1 MTWTTSDIPDLAGT
15 VAVVTGANGGLGL
28 ETADALAAA
37 GAHVVMA
44 ARNQEKA
51 ALARLDIAGRH
62 PTASLE
68 LVELD
73 LGDLAS
79 VRDAAA
85 GILGA
90 HERIDLL
97 VNNAGLMAMPES
109 RTVDGFEM
117 QFGVDHLGHFAL
129 TAHLLDAL
137 LRARA
142 ARVVTVTSTAR
153 HMGRAVD
160 PTNPHL
166 EGNYEAWR
174 AYAQAK
180 TANYHFALGLDRRLR
195 AARASTRS
203 LAAHPGLS
211 NTELQARTVA
221 EGGGGWAAGFFHTLS
236 RTIGM
241 TPATTARQLYGPM
254 FGVRAAGRLPVAP
267 VPKPDAPPLWE
278 AGGDGRRRR
287 MLAAGGS
294 TDTDRC
300 RRPAAGGARVR
311 ADVRRDRRRRRSGS
325 AAGGP
330 TRVPGLDATIVTLSG
345 GLRSAA
351 RTGSQAVRA
360 RRGRRLT
367 SSSQTVPLA
376 DERRAVEGR
385 PSPLGVAMPECVDV
399 RVPAAPGL
407 PGAGSP
413 LSVERRTLPARLV
426 GSWGASGSTASPVV
440 IQSMPSGPTPS
451 RHPRWRLPAPD
462 GMPDR
467 IVVASVRP
475 SSPSARRRPTSADDD
490 PLPTRQAGVDLPVG
504 REGGIHGQ
512 AHEPALAVRDD
523 AGHRGDGL
531 HAADHC
537 AHRAAAFGHQWRAVR
552 EDGDLP
558 RAGEHPDGRG
568 HLEHGRP
575 RSGGRRRGGGKRWV
589 PRDTDAT
596 TTSARSRSS

>member
-241 TPATTARQLYGPM
+241 TPARGALPQLRAATDPGADGGQLYGPM
-254 FGVRAAGRLPVAP
+254 FGGSGPPVRLPVAP
-267 VPKPDAPPLWE
+267 VP
-278 AGGDGRRRR
+278 
-287 MLAAGGS
+287 
-294 TDTDRC
+294 
-300 RRPAAGGARVR
+300 
-311 ADVRRDRRRRRSGS
+311 
-325 AAGGP
+325 
-330 TRVPGLDATIVTLSG
+330 GLDATIDTLWEVSERETG
-345 GLRSAA
+345 IALDVAA
-351 RTGSQAVRA
+351 R
-360 RRGRRLT
+360 
-367 SSSQTVPLA
+367 LA
-376 DERRAVEGR
+376 A
-385 PSPLGVAMPECVDV
+385 L
-399 RVPAAPGL
+399 
-407 PGAGSP
+407 
-413 LSVERRTLPARLV
+413 
-426 GSWGASGSTASPVV
+426 
-440 IQSMPSGPTPS
+440 
-451 RHPRWRLPAPD
+451 
-462 GMPDR
+462 
-467 IVVASVRP
+467 
-475 SSPSARRRPTSADDD
+475 DD
-490 PLPTRQAGVDLPVG
+490 
-504 REGGIHGQ
+504 
-512 AHEPALAVRDD
+512 
-523 AGHRGDGL
+523 
-531 HAADHC
+531 
-537 AHRAAAFGHQWRAVR
+537 
-552 EDGDLP
+552 
-558 RAGEHPDGRG
+558 
-568 HLEHGRP
+568 
-575 RSGGRRRGGGKRWV
+575 
-589 PRDTDAT
+589 
-596 TTSARSRSS
+596 